1 MTSIIIEGHLKSSQ
15 AKSWCHENLGKDWWT
30 YEEVRISLIGM
41 TITSI
46 GHQMNG
52 VWSWQVG
59 KDLTTEFQ
67 FKNEQDAVLF
77 ALRWS

>member
-1 MTSIIIEGHLKSSQ
+1 M
-15 AKSWCHENLGKDWWT
+15 WCHENIGRDWWT
-30 YEEVRISLIGM
+30 DEED
-41 TITSI
+41 
-46 GHQMNG
+46 G

-67 FKNEQDAVLF
+67 FKNEKDALLF

>member
-1 MTSIIIEGHLKSSQ
+1 MTSIIVEGHLKSSQ
-15 AKSWCHENLGKDWWT
+15 AKSWCHENLGRDWWT
-30 YEEVRISLIGM
+30 DEED
-41 TITSI
+41 
-46 GHQMNG
+46 G

-67 FKNEQDAVLF
+67 FKYEQDAVFF

>member
-1 MTSIIIEGHLKSSQ
+1 MIRIKVEGHLKSSQ
-15 AKSWCHENLGKDWWT
+15 AKSWCHENLGRDWWT
-30 YEEVRISLIGM
+30 NEED
-41 TITSI
+41 
-46 GHQMNG
+46 G

-67 FKNEQDAVLF
+67 FKNEQDAIFF

>member
-1 MTSIIIEGHLKSSQ
+1 MIRIIVEGHLKSSQ
-15 AKSWCHENLGKDWWT
+15 AKSWCHENLGRDWC
-30 YEEVRISLIGM
+30 
-41 TITSI
+41 
-46 GHQMNG
+46 G

-77 ALRWS
+77 ALMWA

>member
-1 MTSIIIEGHLKSSQ
+1 MIRIIVEGHLKSSQ
-15 AKSWCHENLGKDWWT
+15 AKSWCHENIGKDWWIDST
-30 YEEVRISLIGM
+30 D
-41 TITSI
+41 
-46 GHQMNG
+46 G

>member
-1 MTSIIIEGHLKSSQ
+1 MISIIVEGHLKSSQ
-15 AKSWCHENLGKDWWT
+15 AKSWCHENLGRDWWT
-30 YEEVRISLIGM
+30 NEED
-41 TITSI
+41 
-46 GHQMNG
+46 G

-67 FKNEQDAVLF
+67 FKNEQDAIFF

>member
-1 MTSIIIEGHLKSSQ
+1 MIRIKVEGHLKSSQ
-15 AKSWCHENLGKDWWT
+15 AKSWCHENLGRDWWT
-30 YEEVRISLIGM
+30 DEED
-41 TITSI
+41 
-46 GHQMNG
+46 G

-67 FKNEQDAVLF
+67 FKNEQDAIFF